1 MSVLPPEQVHA
12 IYDCAQ
18 VEQDNLD
25 LHAAL
30 ARLLKACEANI
41 GALREGE
48 LSDARR
54 HAMQVLTRTSMPLHG
69 VQ

>member
-41 GALREGE
+41 GAL
-48 LSDARR
+48 
-54 HAMQVLTRTSMPLHG
+54 
-69 VQ
+69 

>member
-1 MSVLPPEQVHA
+1 MTLPPERVHA

-30 ARLLKACEANI
+30 ADLLKACERNI
-41 GALREGE
+41 GPLREGD
-48 LSDARR
+48 LTDARR
-54 HAMQVLTRTSMPLHG
+54 RAMQVLTRTSVPLHG